1 MSMLYAAGRY
11 ANILERA
18 LSVTITPGADAL
30 FPATNL
36 YDGRLTR
43 PFKFSSNAANPEIRW
58 DGAAFTPGSSTPYT
72 FTARA
77 GERRRITSGGTTNV
91 QIQNLSTG
99 KYLKSDLTWVTGTQN
114 CLTAAGSLDY
124 QVESFALCQQPY
136 VSLKITQSGAQTMS
150 DWPRWNAAIVYG
162 HNLDPALTVE
172 LRSSTDNFSASNVLE
187 VTGAILQ
194 PGFYMLDAGGISN
207 RYGRVLFT
215 GTNQST
221 GWISEVIPCWLETA
235 TDAPDVGLE
244 VRYQEPQIRNTMAY
258 GEAYVYPLAPR
269 PRRVVQMRFN
279 QLATTGAIE
288 TRQEMVLRG
297 RGGAYPIVMIP
308 VAAESDVFFGR
319 LTDQWAETRYISTR
333 YRNDLVLAEDAVAT
347 PLA

>member
-1 MSMLYAAGRY
+1 MSMLYAAGQY
-11 ANILERA
+11 SNLLGRA
-18 LSVTITPGADAL
+18 LSVTVSPGADAL
-30 FPATNL
+30 FPAANL
-36 YDGRLTR
+36 FDGRLSR
-43 PFKFSSNAANPEIRW
+43 PFRFSSNAANPSITW
-58 DGAAFTPGSSTPYT
+58 DGAAFTPAGAATYLV
-72 FTARA
+72 TARA
-77 GERRRITSGGTTNV
+77 GERRRVSLTGTANV
-91 QIQNLSTG
+91 SIQNLSTG
-99 KYLKSDLTWVTGTQN
+99 KYLTSALAWQTASTN
-114 CLTAAGSLDY
+114 CLTAAGTKDY
-124 QVESFALCQQPY
+124 QVESFTLCQQAT
-136 VSLKITQSGAQTMS
+136 VTLKIVTSGGTTG
-150 DWPRWNAAIVYG
+150 DWPRWNALVIFG

-172 LRSSTDNFSASNVLE
+172 MRSSTDNFSGSNVLE

-194 PGFYMLDAGGISN
+194 PGFYMLQAAGITN
-207 RYGRVLFT
+207 RYGRLSFT

-221 GWISEVIPCWLETA
+221 GWISEVVPCWLETA

-244 VRYQEPQIRNTMAY
+244 VRYQEAQIRNTMAY

-297 RGGAYPIVMIP
+297 RGGAYPMVVIP
-308 VAAESDVFFGR
+308 VSTEADVFFGR

-333 YRNDLVLAEDAVAT
+333 YRNDLVMAEDAVAT